1 MQKPSM
7 KAVYYQGNKE
17 FTVGACQP
25 IPPGPGEVRLK
36 VAYCG
41 VCGTDIHISHG
52 VMDHRVKSP
61 QVIGHE
67 MSGTIAEI
75 GEGVTGFSVGEAVA
89 VRPLDSRLEAPSDKG
104 VSHIIRKLN
113 FIGIDSAGA
122 FQASWTVPAF
132 TLHKLPAGID
142 LKLAAFVEPLA
153 VACHDARRAALKPD
167 EDVVV
172 IGGGPI
178 GMLVGMVAK
187 AAGARQVIL
196 SEINPFRLHLAREL
210 GFDAV
215 NPKETDLVKHVMEAT
230 AGCGADV
237 VFEVSGTQA
246 GVTAMTE
253 LACLRG
259 RVVAVGIIAKP
270 VEISLFQV
278 LWKELS
284 VIGAR
289 VYEPEDYNE
298 AIRLVAS
305 GTLPLAKLITEV
317 RPLAEL
323 QEVFR
328 NIDSNPEAMKVLI
341 DCQQ

>member
-1 MQKPSM
+1 M
-7 KAVYYQGNKE
+7 KAVYYEGKGK
-17 FTVGACQP
+17 FSVGTCQP
-25 IPPGPGEVRLK
+25 VPPGPGEVRLD

-52 VMDHRVKSP
+52 VMDHRVKTP

-67 MSGTIAEI
+67 MSATIAEL
-75 GEGVTGFSVGEAVA
+75 GDGVAGFRVGQPVS
-89 VRPLDSRLEAPSDKG
+89 VRPLDSRNEEPSDKG

-113 FIGIDSAGA
+113 FLGIDSPGA
-122 FQASWTVPAF
+122 FQSSWTVPAF
-132 TLHKLPAGID
+132 TLHALPEGID

-153 VACHDARRAALKPD
+153 VACHDVRRAGLKAG

-178 GMLVGMVAK
+178 GMLIGIVSRHH
-187 AAGARQVIL
+187 GARRVIL
-196 SEINPFRLHLAREL
+196 SEINPYRLELAASL

-215 NPKETDLVKHVMEAT
+215 DPSAMDLAAHVRDTTGGA
-230 AGCGADV
+230 GADV
-237 VFEVSGTQA
+237 VFEVSGSA
-246 GVTAMTE
+246 PGMAVMTE

-259 RVVAVGIIAKP
+259 RVVLVGIQPKP
-270 VEISLFQV
+270 VELSLFNI

-289 VYEPEDYNE
+289 VYEPEDYDE
-298 AIRLVAS
+298 AIRLIAS
-305 GTLPLAKLITEV
+305 GALRLEKLVTAV

-323 QEVFR
+323 PEVFAS
-328 NIDSNPEAMKVLI
+328 IDKNPEAMKVLI
-341 DCQQ
+341 DCRA